1 MPVLDAVI
9 QWVNNDLEDYI
20 ADAVR
25 RILTQ
30 EYLTERDISELLLM
44 LKSKHGLTQV
54 TDTVPT
60 PVTLRDAGVSGAALK
75 TEQVVLEAIENL
87 SNVNAI
93 PDGSSLSFGST
104 GLTLIYGN
112 NAAGK
117 SGYARVLKKACKAR
131 HEEPIHPNIFAST
144 PSKPA
149 SAIFSIS
156 IGTNRQKIAWADDG
170 QSSDILSNICVF
182 DSNTTTL

>member
-9 QWVNNDLEDYI
+9 QWANHDLEDYL

-30 EYLTERDISELLLM
+30 ENLTERDISELLLM
-44 LKSKHGLTQV
+44 LKSKHGLTQA

-75 TEQVVLEAIENL
+75 TEQVVLEALEDL

-93 PDGSSLSFGST
+93 PDGSSLSFNSI

-117 SGYARVLKKACKAR
+117 SGYARVLKKA
-131 HEEPIHPNIFAST
+131 
-144 PSKPA
+144 
-149 SAIFSIS
+149 
-156 IGTNRQKIAWADDG
+156 
-170 QSSDILSNICVF
+170 
-182 DSNTTTL
+182 